1 MRIIIIGAGEVGQF
15 LARNLSLEHDIVIIE
30 KSRSHYEYAKE
41 HLDALVIPGEGDN
54 PRILKQAEIGKADI
68 MLAVS
73 GDDRTNI
80 LASITSHSFG
90 LQKIIARI
98 RDPEYFEYPDI
109 LKIPQITV
117 VNSGILVAE
126 KISNLISTPFA
137 WKTETFA
144 SGKINMLKL
153 RIEENSPIVGRKLSE
168 LDPPE
173 AWIFVAVSRKGNI
186 TIPTGETRLLHG
198 DYVFAL
204 GIPSVSNKLESLLG
218 VHREKVDLAIICGGG
233 RIGRRVANTLLMNG
247 ISVRIIESNHQ
258 RAELIAEELPGVLVF
273 DGDAT
278 NKEILKEA
286 GVQSADYYVALTG
299 DDEKN
304 VLSALLARNL
314 GAKRSTVLYTKPD
327 YIDLIESIGVDR
339 AISVRMSTANEI
351 LSMLHLKGV
360 AHVAL
365 IEEGKAEVLE
375 FKISDKSKLIGKP
388 LSKAGFPKDSI
399 VGIVI
404 RNDNIII
411 PRGGYIAEPDDK
423 LIIFSLPNAL
433 KKVEDILA

>member
-1 MRIIIIGAGEVGQF
+1 MRIIIIGAGEVGSF
-15 LARNLSLEHDIVIIE
+15 LAKNLSEEHDIVIIE
-30 KSRSHYEYAKE
+30 KSRSHYEHAKE
-41 HLDALVIPGEGDN
+41 HLDALVFYGEGDN
-54 PRILKQAEIGKADI
+54 PKILKQAEIEKADI

-80 LASITSHSFG
+80 LASIISHSFG

-98 RDPEYFEYPDI
+98 RDPEYFEYPETI
-109 LKIPQITV
+109 KIPQITV

-126 KISNLISTPFA
+126 KITNLISTPFA

-153 RIEENSPIVGRKLSE
+153 RIDENSPIVGKRLSD
-168 LDPPE
+168 LDPPQ
-173 AWIFVAVSRKGNI
+173 AWIFVAISRDGI
-186 TIPTGETRLLHG
+186 ISIPTGETRLLNG

-204 GIPSVSNKLESLLG
+204 GIPSVSDKLELLLG
-218 VHREKVDLAIICGGG
+218 VHREKVTLAIICGGG
-233 RIGRRVANTLLMNG
+233 RVGRRVARTLLKYG
-247 ISVRIIESNHQ
+247 ITVRIIESNHQ
-258 RAELIAEELPGVLVF
+258 RAELIAEELPEVMVF

-304 VLSALLARNL
+304 VLSGLLAKNL

-327 YIDLIESIGVDR
+327 YIDLIESIGIDR
-339 AISVRMSTANEI
+339 AISVRLSTANEI

-365 IEEGKAEVLE
+365 IEEGKAEILE
-375 FKISDKSKLIGKP
+375 FVIKENSKLLGVP
-388 LSKAGFPKDSI
+388 LHKAGFPKHSI
-399 VGIVI
+399 VGIVV
-404 RNDNIII
+404 RGEEIII
-411 PRGGYIAEPDDK
+411 PRGGYVPETGDK
-423 LIIFSLPNAL
+423 LIVFSLPDAV
-433 KKVEDILA
+433 KTVENILS

>member
-15 LARNLSLEHDIVIIE
+15 LAKNLSLEHDIVIIE

-41 HLDALVIPGEGDN
+41 HLDALVIPGEGDS
-54 PRILKQAEIGKADI
+54 PKILKQAEIEKADI

-80 LASITSHSFG
+80 LASIISHSFG
-90 LQKIIARI
+90 IQKVIARI
-98 RDPEYFEYPDI
+98 RDPEYFEYPDT

-117 VNSGILVAE
+117 VNSGMLVAE

-173 AWIFVAVSRKGNI
+173 AWIFVAVSRNGNI

-204 GIPSVSNKLESLLG
+204 GIPSLSNKLESLLG

-233 RIGRRVANTLLMNG
+233 RIGRRVASTLLKHG

-258 RAELIAEELPGVLVF
+258 RAELIAEELPGVMVF

-278 NKEILKEA
+278 NKEMLKEA
-286 GVQSADYYVALTG
+286 GVQSTDYFVALTG

-339 AISVRMSTANEI
+339 AISVRLSTANEI

-375 FKISDKSKLIGKP
+375 FKISAKSKLIGKP

-411 PRGGYIAEPDDK
+411 PRGGYVAETDDK

>member
-1 MRIIIIGAGEVGQF
+1 MRILIIGAGEVGQF
-15 LARNLSLEHDIVIIE
+15 LAKNLSVEHDIVMIE

-41 HLDALVIPGEGDN
+41 HLDAMVISGEGDN
-54 PRILKQAEIGKADI
+54 PKILKQAEIEKADI

-80 LASITSHSFG
+80 LASIASHSLG

-98 RDPEYFEYPDI
+98 RDPEYFEYPQTI
-109 LKIPQITV
+109 SIPQITV
-117 VNSGILVAE
+117 VNSGMLVAE

-173 AWIFVAVSRKGNI
+173 AWIFVAISRNGNI
-186 TIPTGETRLLHG
+186 SIPTGETRLLCG

-204 GIPSVSNKLESLLG
+204 GIPSVSHKLETLLG
-218 VHREKVDLAIICGGG
+218 VHREKVELAIISGGG
-233 RIGRRVANTLLMNG
+233 RIGRRVASTLLKHG
-247 ISVRIIESNHQ
+247 ISIRIIENNHQ
-258 RAELIAEELPGVLVF
+258 RAELIAEELPGVMVF

-278 NKEILKEA
+278 NREILKEA

-339 AISVRMSTANEI
+339 AISVRLSTANEI

-365 IEEGKAEVLE
+365 IEEGKAEILE
-375 FKISDKSKLIGKP
+375 FKISEKSKLIGKP

-399 VGIVI
+399 VGIVV
-404 RNDNIII
+404 RNENIII
-411 PRGGYIAEPDDK
+411 PRGGYVAEKDDK
-423 LIIFSLPNAL
+423 LIIFSLPNAV
-433 KKVEDILA
+433 KKVEDILT

>member
-1 MRIIIIGAGEVGQF
+1 MRIIIIGAGEVGVF
-15 LARNLSLEHDIVIIE
+15 LAKNLSEEHDIVMIE
-30 KSRSHYEYAKE
+30 KSRSFYEYAKE
-41 HLDALVIPGEGDN
+41 HLDALIIEGEGDN
-54 PRILKQAEIGKADI
+54 PKLLKQAEVDKADI

-80 LASITSHSFG
+80 LASIISHSFG
-90 LQKIIARI
+90 IEKIIARI
-98 RDPEYFEYPDI
+98 RDPEYFEYPETI
-109 LKIPQITV
+109 NIPQITV

-153 RIEENSPIVGRKLSE
+153 RIEENSPIAGRKLSE
-168 LDPPE
+168 LDPPQ
-173 AWIFVAVSRKGNI
+173 AWIFVAHSRNGNI
-186 TIPTGETRLLHG
+186 SIPTGETMLQHG

-204 GIPSVSNKLESLLG
+204 GIPSVSEKLESLLG

-233 RIGRRVANTLLMNG
+233 RVGRRVARTLLEQG

-258 RAELIAEELPGVLVF
+258 RAELIAEELPDVMVF

-286 GVQSADYYVALTG
+286 GAQSADYYVALTG

-304 VLSALLARNL
+304 VLSALLAKNL

-327 YIDLIESIGVDR
+327 YIDLIESIGIDR
-339 AISVRMSTANEI
+339 AISVRLATANEI

-365 IEEGKAEVLE
+365 IEEGRAEVLE
-375 FKISDKSKLIGKP
+375 FKIKENSKLLGIP
-388 LSKAGFPKDSI
+388 LQKAGFPKHSI
-399 VGIVI
+399 VGIVV
-404 RNDNIII
+404 RDEEIII
-411 PRGGYIAEPDDK
+411 PRGNYVPESGDK
-423 LIIFSLPNAL
+423 LIIFSLPDAV
-433 KKVEDILA
+433 KTVENILS